1 MLSRAPNRKVRTMW
15 NCHCACGALRIIS
28 AHDFKLGKRM
38 QFSSKAYG
46 HCVCLCENEVD
57 VTEDGLIHGNCRSCG
72 CLKKEFQKNICKAL
86 TRVDGMCI
94 DVLEK
99 RKSRSDNISGFRGVS
114 KW

>member
-38 QFSSKAYG
+38 QFRSKAYR

-72 CLKKEFQKNICKAL
+72 WLKKEFQKNMQDSHSCG
-86 TRVDGMCI
+86 RYVYRC
-94 DVLEK
+94 VEK
-99 RKSRSDNISGFRGVS
+99 KE
-114 KW
+114 KPK